1 MNKTQPSAAH
11 TTISG
16 FCLSAISICLARFSP
31 VSPIRDKVM
40 FRSSSYQQT
49 SRRFASF
56 IVLAAAALLCAC
68 DSDSNSSAS
77 NANVPPAF
85 CSEQPID
92 QPSTACSLIIDTPA
106 DYAAAVASFQTTPEH
121 CVSPDLYVTSLQGG
135 ERLYPEQYQY
145 AWANGST
152 NAHRYLELNRRWGQ
166 SNNPS
171 ILIKMLT
178 AIDTFIGF
186 PVYVRPYVAAN
197 PVSSLILAAYTLP
210 EGAEVQVPSFEAW
223 FKILEQEFE
232 VFVPLELGRLMVD
245 PYTKMSAQE
254 DVVDV
259 FTKLTGCAGSGT
271 YPNRDWPSTEN
282 PGSCSPEVQMALG
295 FTVQLNTGERV
306 PACKV
311 GSQDCAISS
320 KQCFDGFNNSYL
332 APNLANNMEYS
343 VLVGPL
349 RAALAFCQDANPFN
363 TGVGL
368 GFNTS
373 ANPFACTPWSQQSVG
388 DRYTGR
394 EFILKNMKLIDLP
407 QLEIL
412 AFPALQE
419 DGTCGDS
426 GGVLPVSYPP
436 QRKDLYT
443 CTFLPESQNV
453 FDFLTQ
459 GYGFWD

>member
-1 MNKTQPSAAH
+1 
-11 TTISG
+11 
-16 FCLSAISICLARFSP
+16 
-31 VSPIRDKVM
+31 M
-40 FRSSSYQQT
+40 FTSSVRQQ
-49 SRRFASF
+49 RPKRCASF
-56 IVLAAAALLCAC
+56 MVSAAAALLCAC
-68 DSDSNSSAS
+68 NGGNNSDESS
-77 NANVPPAF
+77 ANVPPPR

-92 QPSTACSLIIDTPA
+92 QPSVTCPLLIDTPA
-106 DYAAAVASFQTTPEH
+106 QYAAAAANFQTTPEH
-121 CVSPDLYVTSLQGG
+121 CISANLYVTSLQGG

-152 NAHRYLELNRRWGQ
+152 NAHRYLELNKRWGQ
-166 SNNPS
+166 SKDPS

-186 PVYVRPYVAAN
+186 PVYVRPYVADN
-197 PVSSLILAAYTLP
+197 PVYSLILAAYTLP
-210 EGAEVQVPSFEAW
+210 QDVNVKVPSFESW
-223 FKILEQEFE
+223 FKILESELD

-245 PYTKMSAQE
+245 PYTKVANQE
-254 DVVDV
+254 DVVEV
-259 FTKLTGCAGSGT
+259 FTKLTGCVGSGT
-271 YPNRDWPSTEN
+271 YPNRSWPSTEN
-282 PGSCSPEVQMALG
+282 PASCSPEVQMALG
-295 FTVQLNTGERV
+295 FTVQLDTGERV

-311 GSQDCAISS
+311 GSQDCLISS
-320 KQCFDGFNNSYL
+320 KQCFQGFDDSYL
-332 APNLANNMEYS
+332 APNLAGNMDYS

-373 ANPFACTPWSQQSVG
+373 ANPFACTPWSEQSVG

-394 EFILKNMKLIDLP
+394 EFIAKNIKLTDLP

-412 AFPALQE
+412 AFPVLQE
-419 DGTCGDS
+419 GATCGES
-426 GGVLPVSYPP
+426 GTVVPVSYPP
-436 QRKDLYT
+436 KKNAIYT
-443 CTFLPESQNV
+443 CTFTPENQSV

>member
-1 MNKTQPSAAH
+1 M
-11 TTISG
+11 
-16 FCLSAISICLARFSP
+16 
-31 VSPIRDKVM
+31 
-40 FRSSSYQQT
+40 
-49 SRRFASF
+49 FASPLRQNRRGCYRP
-56 IVLAAAALLCAC
+56 IWVLAAAALLCAC
-68 DSDSNSSAS
+68 DGSNNSDESSSNG
-77 NANVPPAF
+77 PPAL

-92 QPSTACSLIIDTPA
+92 QPSVPCSLLIDTPVG
-106 DYAAAVASFQTTPEH
+106 YATAVENFQTTPEH
-121 CVSPDLYVTSLQGG
+121 CISPNLYVTSLQGG

-152 NAHRYLELNRRWGQ
+152 NAHRYLELNKRWGQ
-166 SNNPS
+166 SKDSS

-186 PVYVRPYVAAN
+186 PVYVRPYVADN

-210 EGAEVQVPSFEAW
+210 EDIKVQVPTFESW
-223 FKILEQEFE
+223 FKILESELE

-245 PYTKMSAQE
+245 PYTKVPNQE
-254 DVVDV
+254 DVVEI
-259 FTKLTGCAGSGT
+259 FTKLTGCVGLGT
-271 YPNRDWPSTEN
+271 YPNRSWPSTEN
-282 PGSCSPEVQMALG
+282 PESCSPEVQMALG
-295 FTVQLNTGERV
+295 VTVQLDTGERV

-311 GSQDCAISS
+311 GSQDCLISS
-320 KQCFDGFNNSYL
+320 KQWFKGFNDSYL
-332 APNLANNMEYS
+332 APNLANNMDYS

-363 TGVGL
+363 TGIGL

-373 ANPFACTPWSQQSVG
+373 ANPFACTPWSEQTVG

-394 EFILKNMKLIDLP
+394 EFIVKNIKLTDLL
-407 QLEIL
+407 QLEIF

-419 DGTCGDS
+419 DGTCGES
-426 GGVLPVSYPP
+426 GRVVPVSYPP
-436 QRKDLYT
+436 QKNDLYT
-443 CTFLPESQNV
+443 CTFTPENQNV

>member
-1 MNKTQPSAAH
+1 
-11 TTISG
+11 
-16 FCLSAISICLARFSP
+16 
-31 VSPIRDKVM
+31 M
-40 FRSSSYQQT
+40 FALLLRHQRAKRYS
-49 SRRFASF
+49 SF
-56 IVLAAAALLCAC
+56 IIFAAMALLCAC
-68 DSDSNSSAS
+68 GGNSNSDES

-92 QPSTACSLIIDTPA
+92 QPSVACSLRIDTPA
-106 DYAAAVASFQTTPEH
+106 DYAAAVANFQTTPEH
-121 CVSPDLYVTSLQGG
+121 CISPDLYVTSLQGG
-135 ERLYPEQYQY
+135 ERLYPEPYQY

-152 NAHRYLELNRRWGQ
+152 NAHRYLEINKRWGQ
-166 SNNPS
+166 SRNPS
-171 ILIKMLT
+171 TLIKMLT

-186 PVYVRPYVAAN
+186 PIYVRPYVADNSVA
-197 PVSSLILAAYTLP
+197 SLILAAYTLP
-210 EGAEVQVPSFEAW
+210 DEISVQVPAFESW
-223 FKILEQEFE
+223 FKILETELD

-245 PYTKMSAQE
+245 PYTAIANQE
-254 DVVDV
+254 DVVEV
-259 FTKLTGCAGSGT
+259 FSKITGCVGSGT

-282 PGSCSPEVQMALG
+282 PASCSPEVQMALG
-295 FTVQLNTGERV
+295 FTVQLGTGEQV

-311 GSQDCAISS
+311 GSQGCPISS
-320 KQCFDGFNNSYL
+320 KQCFQGFNDSYL
-332 APNLANNMEYS
+332 APNLANKLDYS

-373 ANPFACTPWSQQSVG
+373 ANPFACAPWSEQSVG

-394 EFILKNMKLIDLP
+394 EFIAKNIKLTDLP

-419 DGTCGDS
+419 DDICGES
-426 GGVLPVSYPP
+426 GRVVPVFYPP
-436 QRKDLYT
+436 QEKAIYT
-443 CTFLPESQNV
+443 CTFMPENQSV

>member
-1 MNKTQPSAAH
+1 
-11 TTISG
+11 
-16 FCLSAISICLARFSP
+16 
-31 VSPIRDKVM
+31 
-40 FRSSSYQQT
+40 
-49 SRRFASF
+49 
-56 IVLAAAALLCAC
+56 
-68 DSDSNSSAS
+68 
-77 NANVPPAF
+77 
-85 CSEQPID
+85 
-92 QPSTACSLIIDTPA
+92 
-106 DYAAAVASFQTTPEH
+106 
-121 CVSPDLYVTSLQGG
+121 
-135 ERLYPEQYQY
+135 
-145 AWANGST
+145 
-152 NAHRYLELNRRWGQ
+152 
-166 SNNPS
+166 
-171 ILIKMLT
+171 
-178 AIDTFIGF
+178 
-186 PVYVRPYVAAN
+186 
-197 PVSSLILAAYTLP
+197 
-210 EGAEVQVPSFEAW
+210 
-223 FKILEQEFE
+223 
-232 VFVPLELGRLMVD
+232 
-245 PYTKMSAQE
+245 
-254 DVVDV
+254 
-259 FTKLTGCAGSGT
+259 
-271 YPNRDWPSTEN
+271 
-282 PGSCSPEVQMALG
+282 MALG

-320 KQCFDGFNNSYL
+320 KQCFDGFNDSYL